1 MNSKMRHPHNK
12 KGPTHVGPG
21 WGQTILRTG
30 PIPTAPGGWGLRNP
44 GPKGPG
50 QRSDCL
56 SQSRRAVAG
65 RKLGRI
71 MISANDLVTL
81 HFLPGRGPRT
91 IRRAIITA
99 RLSETPLRRQAVG
112 AIMY

>member
-1 MNSKMRHPHNK
+1 MTVFPQK
-12 KGPTHVGPG
+12 KKDQLTLAQDGDKLF
-21 WGQTILRTG
+21 LRIG

-44 GPKGPG
+44 ELKGPG

-81 HFLPGRGPRT
+81 HFLPGRGATDKPPRK
-91 IRRAIITA
+91 A
-99 RLSETPLRRQAVG
+99 PLRRQAVG
-112 AIMY
+112 AIM